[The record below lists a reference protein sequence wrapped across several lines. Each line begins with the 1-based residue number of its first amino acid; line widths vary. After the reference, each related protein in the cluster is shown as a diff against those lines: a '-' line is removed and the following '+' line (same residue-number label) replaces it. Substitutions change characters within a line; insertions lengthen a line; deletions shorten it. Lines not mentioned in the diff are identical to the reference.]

1 MTDSTFDA
9 ATAAAGPADVAALAK
24 SMPDVARGARWFWWI
39 AAFTAINAA
48 LIVGQS
54 HTSFVL
60 GLAFT
65 QIAHQS
71 LAVSAALVVDA
82 LLVGGFFL
90 AGLKAQSGN
99 TVAFVLGALVYAADA
114 LVYVAAAHWLPV
126 VIHVLVLFY
135 IANGFMA
142 LQRAKKATGLG

>member
-1 MTDSTFDA
+1 MTDSTFND
-9 ATAAAGPADVAALAK
+9 ATAAPGPAAVAALAK
-24 SMPDVARGARWFWWI
+24 SMPEVARGARWFWWI

-48 LIVGQS
+48 LNVSQS
-54 HTSFVL
+54 QTSFVL

-71 LAVSAALVVDA
+71 LAMGAALAVDA

-90 AGLKAQSGN
+90 AGLKAQSGS
-99 TVAFVLGALVYAADA
+99 TVAFVLGALVYAADG
-114 LVYVAAAHWLPV
+114 LVYVATSHWLSV
-126 VIHVLVLFY
+126 VIHALALFY
-135 IANGFMA
+135 IANGFLA